1 MRKVFES
8 GQASFRNQT
17 AAGIGLNLHV
27 RAVEE
32 PAVLRRLAQDHQ
44 GRGKRQKT
52 YEYDAEGH
60 RREE

>member
-8 GQASFRNQT
+8 RQASFRNQT
-17 AAGIGLNLHV
+17 AAGIGLNLHKTT
-27 RAVEE
+27 RDEE
-32 PAVLRRLAQDHQ
+32 DD
-44 GRGKRQKT
+44 KT